1 MKQLVTTLNEYKE
14 VYNTRLEIYLIQYV
28 DYSEKDFIDKE
39 IIYFDNCLQTSK
51 IEIREKTRYIGPDME
66 LENYFEYD
74 TDGTFSV
81 NTEVLSY
88 LKQEGNSEIFDYFD
102 LNLCEKFQLSFKKII
117 EFLQDKKKELTTQ
130 TTQKTQKFYG
140 SQIEFIELIKSL
152 IENGNLKGTQK
163 DIIENCKNFFDI
175 EINNPEKTISDINK
189 RNNGSETLFIDK
201 LKNSLFNY
209 IQQKSK

>member
-88 LKQEGNSEIFDYFD
+88 LQQEGNSEIFDYFD

>member
-51 IEIREKTRYIGPDME
+51 IEIREKTRYIGSDME

-88 LKQEGNSEIFDYFD
+88 IKQEGNSEIFDYFD

-117 EFLQDKKKELTTQ
+117 EIQNYFPSPLFVVSSFERNFEIYLTR
-130 TTQKTQKFYG
+130 F
-140 SQIEFIELIKSL
+140 
-152 IENGNLKGTQK
+152 
-163 DIIENCKNFFDI
+163 
-175 EINNPEKTISDINK
+175 
-189 RNNGSETLFIDK
+189 
-201 LKNSLFNY
+201 
-209 IQQKSK
+209 

>member
-88 LKQEGNSEIFDYFD
+88 IKQEGNSEIFDYFD

-117 EFLQDKKKELTTQ
+117 EFLI
-130 TTQKTQKFYG
+130 F
-140 SQIEFIELIKSL
+140 
-152 IENGNLKGTQK
+152 
-163 DIIENCKNFFDI
+163 KN
-175 EINNPEKTISDINK
+175 
-189 RNNGSETLFIDK
+189 
-201 LKNSLFNY
+201 
-209 IQQKSK
+209 

>member
-88 LKQEGNSEIFDYFD
+88 IKQEGNSEIFDYFD

>member
-14 VYNTRLEIYLIQYV
+14 VYNTRLEIYLIQYE

-51 IEIREKTRYIGPDME
+51 IEIREKTRYIGSDME